1 MPRAKET
8 WTNLLAQI
16 RLILGETTAASSQ
29 WTDALLLLLWNHSSD
44 LRFGQMADVQ
54 EDWFT
59 DPISINLVANQAAYA
74 LAAGSNSVK
83 RVLRVITTGGVTR
96 KIPIRRDEN
105 WIDVEVSSGDPNVS
119 ETYLPSYRLRGGNL
133 VLNPAPGFALT
144 GGIEVETDPF
154 PAHFT
159 TGTDTLPASYPDIL
173 QTLLVWDTAC
183 AAIRVEGSLG
193 EDGDGGYMN
202 HLLAQRAE
210 LEQQFVKFIE
220 KRQQTPM
227 RTRAFGYGA

>member
-16 RLILGETTAASSQ
+16 RLLLGETTAASSA
-29 WTDALLLLLWNHSSD
+29 WTDALLLLLWNHSMD

-59 DPISINLVANQAAYA
+59 DPINISLVANQASYT
-74 LAAGSNSVK
+74 LEAGSNSVK
-83 RVLRVITTGGVTR
+83 RVLRVRTEGGITTKV
-96 KIPIRRDEN
+96 PLRRDER
-105 WIDVEVSSGDPNVS
+105 WMDGEVSSGASNTSS
-119 ETYLPSYRLRGGNL
+119 EYLPSYRLQGGNL
-133 VLNPAPGFALT
+133 ILNPAPAFAESN
-144 GGIEVETDPF
+144 GIQVETEPF

-159 TGTDTLPASYPDIL
+159 TGSDTLPASYPDLL

-183 AAIRVEGSLG
+183 AAIRVEASLG
-193 EDGDGGYMN
+193 EDSEGGFIN

-220 KRQQTPM
+220 KRQQTPT
-227 RTRAFGYGA
+227 RTRPMSYGA